1 MILVKYFIWFVF
13 YSCAGWIYES
23 TLCSITD
30 KKLVNRGF
38 LNGPVCPVYG
48 VGAIVVIFF
57 LGDNPSTYLEL
68 FVTGA
73 VLACTVEYI
82 TSVLLEKLF
91 HAKWWDYTRYKF
103 NIHGRVCLLGAIVFG
118 TFSVVLIKFIHPI
131 VEGYTNLVS
140 STVLFFAAIG
150 ASIILVTDLIFT
162 VTHLL
167 SLNGRLKQIQGA
179 INLHYK
185 ENEESKSKWLIAKV
199 NSLQLRG
206 SIEEEA
212 ETIKNIFSEIKT
224 SIHGRFESSEYY
236 TDNIRKLLSARKLQD
251 RRIVKAFPRIKS
263 TRYTDALEKLKE
275 RINAKGK

>member
-23 TLCSITD
+23 ILCSITD

-48 VGAIVVIFF
+48 VGAVVVIVF

-140 STVLFFAAIG
+140 STVLVCVAIG
-150 ASIILVTDLIFT
+150 TSIIMVIDLIFT

-167 SLNGRLKQIQGA
+167 SLNGRLKQIQDA

-185 ENEESKSKWLIAKV
+185 ENEGSKSKWVIAKM
-199 NSLQLRG
+199 NSLDLRG

-212 ETIKNIFSEIKT
+212 ETLKNIFSEIKN
-224 SIHGRFESSEYY
+224 SIHSRFESSEYY
-236 TDNIRKLLSARKLQD
+236 TDNIRKLLSVRKIQD

-275 RINAKGK
+275 KINEKGK